1 MLLWEQFLKCGK
13 CSGSWAEKCAA
24 LALRAALLFTVLLP
38 LTIDAQAGA
47 MPANKVATA
56 KPKLAVCKTLA
67 SFIEPS
73 VDLVR
78 DT

>member
-1 MLLWEQFLKCGK
+1 
-13 CSGSWAEKCAA
+13 
-24 LALRAALLFTVLLP
+24 
-38 LTIDAQAGA
+38 

-56 KPKLAVCKTLA
+56 KLAVCKTLA

>member
-1 MLLWEQFLKCGK
+1 MQRKL
-13 CSGSWAEKCAA
+13 
-24 LALRAALLFTVLLP
+24 
-38 LTIDAQAGA
+38 A

>member
-1 MLLWEQFLKCGK
+1 MWQ
-13 CSGSWAEKCAA
+13 CSGFWDGNCAA
-24 LALRAALLFTVLLP
+24 LDSTRSASVHRASATRSMQ
-38 LTIDAQAGA
+38 AQAGA

>member
-1 MLLWEQFLKCGK
+1 MH
-13 CSGSWAEKCAA
+13 
-24 LALRAALLFTVLLP
+24 T
-38 LTIDAQAGA
+38 AQAGA

-56 KPKLAVCKTLA
+56 KAQLAVCKTLA